1 MIFSVSSKPIVLVVD
16 DEPTNIDVLAGL
28 LNKDYQVK
36 VSTNGKTALD
46 IAMRYPQP
54 DLILLDIMMPNLN
67 GFDVCKQLKANP
79 ATKDIP
85 VIFVTAAGP
94 QAENEGFDL
103 GAVDYISKPINR
115 LITQLR
121 VKAHIELEQ
130 SRKRINQNLGFLSN
144 IIENASLAISVLS
157 PDHQWL
163 LLNNVS
169 LALQECQ
176 NLHQANQRNSLEFID
191 ELDRNHY
198 SLANQ
203 LALTGKNQELQVH
216 VVGIK
221 GTRRLLELKLSPFYD
236 VNGKIIAVLSLGV
249 DITESKQA
257 QTRLRLLSKVFE
269 NSQEGIVIADLQ
281 GMIVDVNPSFK
292 KVTGYSK
299 LDILANKMNLQNFG
313 SQDEGSQN
321 SMWQSLIVNG
331 QWQGEIVNHKKN
343 GDRLPEWLSVTLI
356 NDEQD
361 NPEHYL
367 GVFSGMTMLKKHHK
381 DLKKIAHYDSLTGLP
396 NRLSL
401 DEQLKQA
408 IAESDSG
415 QGSLAICYFDLD
427 GFKQIN
433 DNLGSTT
440 GDAVLIKC
448 AQRISLVLGEMD
460 TIARVGGDE
469 FVILFQG
476 IQNVRECTVLL
487 EQTLKSIAKDINAI
501 YRVTASVG
509 VTLYPNDNDD
519 PDMLLRHAHQAM
531 CTAKMSGKNCYHFF
545 DVAENQRI
553 CHLNDE
559 LQSIRQAIENGEFE
573 LFYQPKINIHNNAVM
588 GAEALIRWRHP
599 ERGVL
604 SPACFLP
611 QIHQTDLEVTL
622 GEWVIAK
629 ALMQQHQWYQQ
640 GLELEVSLNI
650 CGNHLQAT
658 DFMINFER
666 QFSQYPELAQGAIQI
681 EILETAALDQLD
693 SAIKVIEAGHKLG
706 INFALDDFGTGY
718 CSLAYLCKLPA
729 DTIKIDQSFVRDMF
743 NDEASYA
750 MIIGIIALAKTF
762 SRKIVAEG
770 VETVQ
775 QYTALAGMGCD
786 VAQGY
791 LISKPMASNEFYAWL
806 QENTWRQN
814 IDDDAVIH
822 ANYTI

>member
-1 MIFSVSSKPIVLVVD
+1 MIFSVPGKPIVLVVD

-36 VSTNGKTALD
+36 VSTNGKTAID
-46 IAMRYPQP
+46 IAMRDPQP
-54 DLILLDIMMPNLN
+54 DLILLDIMMPTLN

-94 QAENEGFDL
+94 QSENEGFES
-103 GAVDYISKPINR
+103 GAVDYITKPINR

-121 VKAHIELEQ
+121 IKAHIELGQ
-130 SRKRINQNLGFLSN
+130 SRKRITQNLGFLSS

-176 NLHQANQRNSLEFID
+176 SLYQANQQPPLEFID
-191 ELDRNHY
+191 ELDRNNY

-203 LALTGKNQELQVH
+203 VALTGKNQELQVH
-216 VVGIK
+216 IVGIK
-221 GTRRLLELKLSPFYD
+221 GTRRLLKLKLSPFYD

-269 NSQEGIVIADLQ
+269 NSLEGIVIADLQ
-281 GMIVDVNPSFK
+281 GKIVDVNPSFK

-299 LDILANKMNLQNFG
+299 VDILDNKMSLQNFETP
-313 SQDEGSQN
+313 DEGSDN
-321 SMWQSLIVNG
+321 SMWQCLIGNG

-343 GDRLPEWLSVTLI
+343 GDLLPEWLSVTLI

-367 GVFSGMTMLKKHHK
+367 GVFSGMTMLKKHQN
-381 DLKKIAHYDSLTGLP
+381 DLKKVAHYDSLTGLP

-401 DEQLKQA
+401 DEQLKRA

-415 QGSLAICYFDLD
+415 QGSLAICYLDLD
-427 GFKQIN
+427 GFKLIN

-440 GDAVLIKC
+440 GDMVLIEC
-448 AQRISLVLGEMD
+448 AQRISQILGEMD
-460 TIARVGGDE
+460 TVARVGGDE

-476 IQNVRECTVLL
+476 IHNVRECTVLV
-487 EQTLKSIAKDINAI
+487 EQVLTSIAKDINAI

-509 VTLYPNDNDD
+509 VTIYPHDNDD
-519 PDMLLRHAHQAM
+519 QDMLLRHAHQAM
-531 CTAKMSGKNCYHFF
+531 CTAKISGKNGYHFF

-559 LQSIRQAIENGEFE
+559 LQGIRQALENGEFE

-599 ERGVL
+599 KRGIL
-604 SPACFLP
+604 SPAHFLP
-611 QIHQTDLEVTL
+611 QIYQTDLEITV
-622 GEWVIAK
+622 GEWVITTAIN
-629 ALMQQHQWYQQ
+629 QQHEWYQQ
-640 GLELEVSLNI
+640 GLKLEISINI
-650 CGNHLQAT
+650 CANHLQAP
-658 DFMINFER
+658 DFIINF
-666 QFSQYPELAQGAIQI
+666 QQQLSQYPELSRGAIQI
-681 EILETAALDQLD
+681 EILETAALDHLD
-693 SAIKVIEAGHKLG
+693 SAIKIIQAGQKLG
-706 INFALDDFGTGY
+706 VSFALDDFGTGY
-718 CSLAYLCKLPA
+718 SSLTYLCKLPA

-743 NDEASYA
+743 NDEVSYA

-762 SRKIVAEG
+762 SREIVAEG
-770 VETVQ
+770 VETVR
-775 QYTALAGMGCD
+775 QYTALAEMGCD
-786 VAQGY
+786 IAQGY
-791 LISKPMASNEFYAWL
+791 LIAKPMASNEFYTWL
-806 QENTWRQN
+806 QEDTWRQN
-814 IDDDAVIH
+814 INDDALIH